1 LGLILTLIA
10 SLSWAGGN
18 ITARRDPGADMLGY
32 VCWASL
38 FSIPPLVILSVT
50 LEGWPAMVQAVRNA
64 DGATWAA
71 VAWQS
76 VGNSLFGY
84 SVWGWLLARHPA
96 ASITPMALLV
106 PVFGMLAANLVL
118 DEAMPGWKLGA
129 AGLVMLGLAINV
141 AWPSLRQGIAR
152 H

>member
-1 LGLILTLIA
+1 
-10 SLSWAGGN
+10 
-18 ITARRDPGADMLGY
+18 
-32 VCWASL
+32 
-38 FSIPPLVILSVT
+38 
-50 LEGWPAMVQAVRNA
+50 MVQAVRNA

-141 AWPSLRQGIAR
+141 AWPSLRQGLAR
-152 H
+152 L